1 MKDHFHRILVNLNSS
16 YAIKISLESQFN
28 NSLLLTFQFSIFS
41 LQLLFRN
48 MDPLL
53 SYLTA
58 NIVKM
63 EEQEALATVKEVW
76 KTSGLESR
84 KFVGRVTRARAN
96 PFLCLAG
103 NLSRYRPPAIQ
114 WVENVTRTRHR
125 DLTF

>member
-114 WVENVTRTRHR
+114 
-125 DLTF
+125 

>member
-1 MKDHFHRILVNLNSS
+1 
-16 YAIKISLESQFN
+16 
-28 NSLLLTFQFSIFS
+28 
-41 LQLLFRN
+41 

-114 WVENVTRTRHR
+114 
-125 DLTF
+125 

>member
-76 KTSGLESR
+76 KTSSLESR